1 MSVSPRGAAVKV
13 IVVYWAMLVF
23 GMMLYTALRIDA
35 LDALQPIWVGAIGGT
50 VLGQVLAVQRIRM
63 WLAILVIVSCGIML
77 LPQLPEGV
85 HGTNLWLAYVP
96 AALCGYWSLGDRTS
110 LAAFWF
116 PAVIWMLSILD
127 GTSANAMPDGTGLV
141 LFAGLAALFVIYL
154 RVREERRVAL
164 WRTVA
169 PTPLAAPR
177 PPILLKERPGP
188 QLARVGWAMLVSA
201 LGFTATAWLAPRLWQ
216 PESFDGGPV
225 MVKPRD
231 PAGQLVGLPCCPRD
245 DVAPV
250 TRARVK
256 EYFDVGRGHD
266 ELGEPQ
272 RPGIDCRVCR
282 GRGTSEYGYDRAV
295 TPDETY
301 GVGGGALAIDEV
313 PAFVGTGPSGGSITT
328 GMQAGD
334 DGTAIASATPPS
346 TTDRWAHAAPDPGAQ
361 PAPYVPPT
369 YAPDPPVVPQPT
381 ITPHEPRPVPVEHPP
396 IPAPIATP
404 PPLPPPPPSQIDP
417 PPIPPAPVAAPPP
430 SIAAA
435 HDEPPATAGDAPA
448 PSDRDAPPPPRPPST
463 IGPLVLHWAAVLV
476 AAALLFQLAALALR
490 PLRRFVT
497 LRHLRRP
504 FWDET
509 VDQRVSNSWQLAL
522 VGLRDAGWRTSA
534 AEPPG
539 ELARRVNIDGVE
551 RCATILE
558 RARHGIGID
567 RDDLAEMT
575 SAADLA
581 YRTARARLGRI
592 ARVVAWIRWPLA

>member
-1 MSVSPRGAAVKV
+1 MIASPRGAAVKV
-13 IVVYWAMLVF
+13 VVVYWAMLVF

-35 LDALQPIWVGAIGGT
+35 LAALQPIWIGAIGGT

-77 LPQLPEGV
+77 LPQLPEGI
-85 HGTNLWLAYVP
+85 HGSNLWLAYVP

-116 PAVIWMLSILD
+116 PSVIWMLSILD

-141 LFAGLAALFVIYL
+141 LFAGLAALFVLYL

-169 PTPLAAPR
+169 PTPLAVTR

-201 LGFTATAWLAPRLWQ
+201 LGFAATAWLAPRLWQ
-216 PESFDGGPV
+216 PESFDGGHVPIASH
-225 MVKPRD
+225 D
-231 PAGQLVGLPCCPRD
+231 HHAGLPCCPRRD
-245 DVAPV
+245 IAPV

-266 ELGEPQ
+266 ELGAAQ
-272 RPGIDCRVCR
+272 RPGIDCHVCR
-282 GRGTSEYGYDRAV
+282 GSGTSESGADYGAIVDEMYRAG
-295 TPDETY
+295 D
-301 GVGGGALAIDEV
+301 GALAIDEV
-313 PAFVGTGPSGGSITT
+313 PAFVGTSPSGGTITT

-346 TTDRWAHAAPDPGAQ
+346 TTDRWAHAPDLGAQ
-361 PAPYVPPT
+361 PAEPYVPPA
-369 YAPDPPVVPQPT
+369 YAPDPPAQPT
-381 ITPHEPRPVPVEHPP
+381 ITPTPPPVPVEHSPVP
-396 IPAPIATP
+396 VPAETP
-404 PPLPPPPPSQIDP
+404 PPLPPPQHDP
-417 PPIPPAPVAAPPP
+417 PPIVPAPAGPPP
-430 SIAAA
+430 PPIATA
-435 HDEPPATAGDAPA
+435 HDEPSPTAGVAPA
-448 PSDRDAPPPPRPPST
+448 PTEQDAPPPPRPPST

-558 RARHGIGID
+558 RTRHGIGID

-575 SAADLA
+575 SAADVA
-581 YRTARARLGRI
+581 YRTARARLGRV
-592 ARVVAWIRWPLA
+592 ARLVAWIRWPLA